1 MNKIL
6 SIVIPTYNMERYLE
20 KCLSSLVISDER
32 LLPLLEVLIINDGSK
47 DKSPDIA
54 HKYESKFP
62 NTFSIIDKPNGNYGS
77 CINSALKVAK
87 GKYIKILDADDCFD
101 PTGFEGFVNYIN
113 TIDVDLV
120 LSDFDMVNE
129 KGKVIRH
136 YKYPYKLHETYP
148 VTKLNE
154 PIEMWM
160 HAVAYRTDNLRKI
173 QYSQTEGVSYTDQEW
188 LFLPMSTVNTFSYF
202 PKTVYRYTVGRSGQT
217 IDPDVFIRKIDDE
230 IIGFRVMLNEYL
242 EGQWTNEHDRY
253 LTGRLLTRAGTIY
266 SAFLIYHLGR
276 MDMEKLISLD
286 KFISDK
292 SQRLYHLTSSIN
304 PPFKFLKY
312 KYIHDWR
319 EKRYRITIIT
329 RILHDIKIIRR
340 KICRK

>member
-1 MNKIL
+1 MNNQLTL
-6 SIVIPTYNMERYLE
+6 SVVIPTYNMERFLNR
-20 KCLSSLVISDER
+20 CLSSVCIKKFIGQIEVILV
-32 LLPLLEVLIINDGSK
+32 NDGST
-47 DKSPDIA
+47 DSSLAIA
-54 HKYESKFP
+54 TSFNQSFP
-62 NTFSIIDKPNGNYGS
+62 ELLRVIDKPNGNYGS
-77 CINSALKVAK
+77 CINAALDLAN

-101 PTGFEGFVNYIN
+101 PIGFEKFVDYISK
-113 TIDVDLV
+113 IDVDLI
-120 LSDFDMVNE
+120 LSDFDMVDE

-160 HAVAYRTDNLRKI
+160 HAVAYRTDNLREI

-230 IIGFRVMLNEYL
+230 ITGFRVMLNEYL

-266 SAFLIYHLGR
+266 SAFLIYYLGG
-276 MDMEKLISLD
+276 MNMEKLVSLD

-292 SQRLYHLTSSIN
+292 SQRLYYLTNNIN
-304 PPFKFLKY
+304 PPFKLLKY

-319 EKRYRITIIT
+319 KNGYRISLMI
-329 RILHDIKIIRR
+329 RILHYIKKIRR